1 MQAVKAPVN
10 VFYHRYNLWVYHQLV
25 KGNGGR
31 LFFTSLSFSFI
42 SCRMEHV
49 AYTMLLSD
57 LILFPS
63 AYPWMMNQL
72 DLPYSRL
79 QAHPP
84 YHPTSCLC
92 HLPDVVWLRH
102 TSKRRRRYSSFMTGK
117 EFLEFQIEP
126 VSGDTAESGQEI
138 WARV

>member
-25 KGNGGR
+25 KGNRGR

-42 SCRMEHV
+42 ICRMEHV
-49 AYTMLLSD
+49 AYAMLLSD

-63 AYPWMMNQL
+63 APHWMRNQL

-79 QAHPP
+79 HGHAP
-84 YHPTSCLC
+84 YHPTSCIC
-92 HLPDVVWLRH
+92 HLPDVVWMRH
-102 TSKRRRRYSSFMTGK
+102 TSKRKRRYSSFMMGK
-117 EFLEFQIEP
+117 EFSELQVEP
-126 VSGDTAESGQEI
+126 VSGGTPESGQAV
-138 WARV
+138 WQRV